1 MQQIRIDFDNPGL
14 PQSLGAV
21 EGESQSRIFQ
31 AALYKSGAAY
41 TAPAGA
47 VYSIMY
53 RGFGPQN
60 QGWYD
65 TIEDGAGKRA
75 ACTVSGNVVTCELAR
90 QALRVPGHL
99 TVVLCVTDAKG
110 YMLKNWPIM
119 ADVRNDGYEDTGE
132 SEMYFNLS
140 GIAGN
145 YLTQLEK
152 AMTDAETTRNNLI
165 STSEQVKKDID
176 AKAAET
182 LKTIP
187 ESYTELDGSVKQLE
201 EDIGNLYPQ
210 WANFIDVSKNILD
223 ISNLIDDKFVNNET
237 GELKEYVGWKSTPFI
252 PVNAN
257 AEYVVWYLYND
268 VFSEMI
274 DVYYACYDS
283 TRAYT
288 HGGITRN
295 TDNIIHITNEEKYIR
310 ISMANW
316 AFRVEK
322 YYTMF
327 GLKADME
334 TITKAEN
341 YIPYSLALKSDKYNV
356 LEKVNFLYEKLRM
369 NTPNYYVNHIA
380 SKITE
385 IRANMGE
392 VGRNG
397 DTFVFITD
405 LHWETND
412 KNSPSLVKKI
422 LDNTTIKKIICGGDL
437 INQGEKDT
445 MIATML
451 DCIKSFDFGIPL
463 YCLQGNHDTN
473 KVNQESMEARWLTYN
488 ERYAVMQKMV
498 EDKITFLRNDTFDFY
513 FKNDSCR
520 MLYLC
525 LDTGYN
531 NNLFNPGRFENIGDV
546 LKKVDNGYNVI
557 IIAHALFDGSS
568 FESGSIT
575 KSATILFDIIDSYNK
590 RGTYNNTEY
599 NFAIDFTNSFG
610 ECCCVLAGHMHMDH
624 NTTTPKG
631 VPVIFTDCDSNRT
644 DNTSYKRGTITEQCF
659 DVVSVDTLQRK
670 IKCVRVGRGSNREFS
685 Y

>member
-1 MQQIRIDFDNPGL
+1 MPIHFEDRQAKYPNRWTMKKSDGTSEVVTLIRNDEPT
-14 PQSLGAV
+14 V
-21 EGESQSRIFQ
+21 EGTPMNAETLNQLSDV
-31 AALYKSGAAY
+31 
-41 TAPAGA
+41 AGA
-47 VYSIMY
+47 DVA
-53 RGFGPQN
+53 RTQAEAAAQN
-60 QGWYD
+60 AQE
-65 TIEDGAGKRA
+65 IVNNAEENINSFAEA
-75 ACTVSGNVVTCELAR
+75 SS
-90 QALRVPGHL
+90 Q
-99 TVVLCVTDAKG
+99 
-110 YMLKNWPIM
+110 
-119 ADVRNDGYEDTGE
+119 
-132 SEMYFNLS
+132 
-140 GIAGN
+140 
-145 YLTQLEK
+145 K
-152 AMTDAETTRNNLI
+152 A
-165 STSEQVKKDID
+165 QKDID
-176 AKAAET
+176 AKAAAA
-182 LKTIP
+182 LKSIP
-187 ESYTELDGSVKQLE
+187 ESYTELDGSVKQLN
-201 EDIGNLYPQ
+201 EDIVNLYPQ
-210 WANFIDVSKNILD
+210 WANFIDTSKNILD

-237 GELKEYVGWKSTPFI
+237 GELKEYVGWKSTSFI

-268 VFSEMI
+268 VFSEMS

-288 HGGITRN
+288 HGGITRD
-295 TDNIIHITNEEKYIR
+295 TDNIIHITNEDKYIR

-316 AFRVEK
+316 AFQVEK

-334 TITKAEN
+334 MIIKAEN
-341 YIPYSLALKSDKYNV
+341 YIPYSLVLKNDKNNV
-356 LEKVNFLYEKLRM
+356 LEKVNFLYKKLRM

-422 LDNTTIKKIICGGDL
+422 LDNTTVKKIICGGDL

-513 FKNDSCR
+513 FKNDSCK

-557 IIAHALFDGSS
+557 IIAHALFDGRS

-575 KSATILFDIIDSYNK
+575 KSAAILFDIIDSYNK
-590 RGTYNNTEY
+590 RETYNNTEY
-599 NFAIDFTNSFG
+599 NFAIDFTKSFG

-644 DNTSYKRGTITEQCF
+644 GNTSYKRGTITEQCF